1 MRLKYIK
8 QCIKNKH
15 SITGNKTL
23 KNNYQINIT
32 EEYRSIIAN
41 RKFKLAIKDSI
52 KDISIPSDLQKTIYR
67 KAKKQGLS
75 KQQITKIGCLKLL
88 QMLK

>member
-1 MRLKYIK
+1 MQLKYIK

-15 SITGNKTL
+15 AKGNKQN

-32 EEYRSIIAN
+32 AEYRNIVAN
-41 RKFKLAIKDSI
+41 RKFQLSVRDSI
-52 KDISIPSDLQKTIYR
+52 KNINIPEELQKTIYR

-75 KQQITKIGCLKLL
+75 KQQINKIGCLKLL
-88 QMLK
+88 QILK